1 MKQYNLF
8 NDGVTQYPK
17 DWEKEWIDMPEYIN
31 EKVLIPKITATFKF
45 RNKEDFDLF
54 MEVVKTNLYDNK
66 RVFDGKQKLN
76 EYTAWYPLDS
86 RPSEHIYIVNDE
98 K

>member
-1 MKQYNLF
+1 MKQYDLF
-8 NDGVTQYPK
+8 NDEITQYPK
-17 DWEKEWIDMPEYIN
+17 DWEKEWIDMPEYVN
-31 EKVLIPKITATFKF
+31 DKVLIPKITATFKF

-86 RPSEHIYIVNDE
+86 RPSEHIYIVKDE